1 MSKMKRLLEEW
12 LDDAILELDEMQERF
27 EEHAKKMDKVLL
39 GESDIDEDAKML
51 AQEMVEDFAME
62 AK

>member
-12 LDDAILELDEMQERF
+12 LDDAILELDEMQERL
-27 EEHAKKMDKVLL
+27 EEHAKKMDRVLL

-51 AQEMVEDFAME
+51 AQEMAEDFAME